1 MLERIAA
8 HYVGIRTGA
17 ERKYRIL
24 AEWQRRGYP
33 IEFGVLYYAQKTK
46 REDLEEEIGSK
57 EGELIRQYRPI
68 LNTQIPKEKDW
79 RKWKAKK
86 IDSEEVLQLL
96 LNE

>member
-8 HYVGIRTGA
+8 HYVGIRTGS
-17 ERKYRIL
+17 ECKYRIL

-79 RKWKAKK
+79 RKWEMNTINVDAAL
-86 IDSEEVLQLL
+86 SLL
-96 LNE
+96 LDD